1 MSALTNIKHRFG
13 AFDRRMYI
21 LSLGWLVTSAGFAL
35 VIPFMSIYFHREL
48 GVSMS
53 AIGLFF
59 GLGAILRA
67 VPQPFA
73 GWLSDRIGRVPIMG
87 WSLVVRAVSFAAV
100 GYAIMTGA
108 GFLAIAAILSVN
120 YLSGAVLH
128 PASNAMVADLVKKE
142 QRIQAFALLRIADNL
157 GWAIGPALGGFIA
170 HHSYSALFFL
180 AGLVTLSSGVF
191 FLLTL
196 RDVTNGEATMASEF
210 KLSDLFNLRRDVRLY
225 EHCIISL
232 ILFLAV
238 AQLIVTLSVYSV
250 DTVGIT
256 QTELGVMYTL
266 NGLMVVL
273 LQFPVSSVL
282 KRLSLTRQLTFGAV
296 IYAVGYFLVG
306 FAQGFTFLLVCMV
319 IITLAEIIVSPP
331 SVTMVANLS
340 PPGRYGRYMGLFGFF
355 QTAGW
360 SLGPTLGGALLDA
373 FANQTVIMWSLISL
387 LALIA
392 SVLYINF
399 GRKLLPEVNSGR
411 KLPTEVVSDA

>member
-1 MSALTNIKHRFG
+1 MSALASIKSRFG
-13 AFDRRMYI
+13 SFDRRLYI

-35 VIPFMSIYFHREL
+35 VIPFMSIYFHQEL

-73 GWLSDRIGRVPIMG
+73 GWLSDRLGRVPIMG
-87 WSLVVRAVSFAAV
+87 WSLVIRSISFAAV
-100 GYAIMTGA
+100 GYAIVTGS
-108 GFLAIAAILSVN
+108 GFFTIAAILSLN

-142 QRIQAFALLRIADNL
+142 QRIQAFAMLRIADNL

-170 HHSYSALFFL
+170 HHSYSALFFV
-180 AGLVTLSSGVF
+180 AGLVSLFSGVF
-191 FLLTL
+191 FLSALK
-196 RDVTNGEATMASEF
+196 DVKRARVSEAPEF
-210 KLSDLFNLRRDVRLY
+210 KLSDIFNLRRDGRLY
-225 EHCIISL
+225 EYCLISMA
-232 ILFLAV
+232 LFLAV
-238 AQLIVTLSVYSV
+238 AQLIVTLSVYSI

-256 QTELGVMYTL
+256 QAELGILYTL
-266 NGLMVVL
+266 NGLMVVF
-273 LQFPVSSVL
+273 LQYPVSSLL
-282 KRLSLTRQLTFGAV
+282 KRRSLTWQLTFGAI
-296 IYAVGYFLVG
+296 IYAIGYFLVG
-306 FAQGFTFLLVCMV
+306 LVHGLVFLLVCMV

-340 PPGRYGRYMGLFGFF
+340 PPGRYGRYMGVFGFF

-360 SLGPTLGGALLDA
+360 SLGPTVGGALMDA
-373 FANQTVIMWSLISL
+373 FAGRTMVMWSLISL
-387 LALIA
+387 LALIS

-399 GRKLLPEVNSGR
+399 GRKLPRDVNSGR
-411 KLPTEVVSDA
+411 KTPTEVISDA